1 MGASDAA
8 RARGETVAGNAP
20 AVGLRDLKWL
30 KPVYAGDVIDYKSE
44 VTEVRPSGSR
54 PGFGLVVILTTGTNQ
69 NAAPVISF
77 ISTAFVERRREKP

>member
-1 MGASDAA
+1 M
-8 RARGETVAGNAP
+8 
-20 AVGLRDLKWL
+20 GLRDLKWL
-30 KPVYAGDVIDYKSE
+30 KPVYAGDDIDYKSE